1 MNYIVQAGDTLFK
14 IAQTYNTSVEAILAI
29 NPQITNPNLIY
40 PGQII
45 LIPTSN
51 IKCPLLRRGDRGSA
65 VSRLQ
70 KLLMF
75 ARFNPGPIDGIFGQ
89 RTEAAL
95 IAFQESQR
103 ELERTGIADE
113 KTWVAL
119 GAECEPRSEVTT
131 YIVRPGD
138 SLYIIA
144 TRFDVTIESI
154 LEINPQIT
162 NPNVLSIG
170 QVIDIPPS

>member
-14 IAQTYNTSVEAILAI
+14 IAQTYDTSIDAILAI

-45 LIPTSN
+45 IIPASN
-51 IKCPLLRRGDRGSA
+51 IKCPLLHRGDRGPA
-65 VSRLQ
+65 VRRLQ
-70 KLLMF
+70 TLLKF
-75 ARFNPGPIDGIFGQ
+75 ARFDPGLIDGIFGP

-95 IAFQESQR
+95 IAFQQSQR
-103 ELERTGIADE
+103 ELETTGIADE
-113 KTWVAL
+113 ETWVAL
-119 GAECEPRSEVTT
+119 GSECEPRYEITP

-144 TRFDVTIESI
+144 TRFDVAIQSI
-154 LEINPQIT
+154 LDINPEIT
-162 NPNVLSIG
+162 NPNDISVG
-170 QVIDIPPS
+170 QVIKIPPS